1 MTDIEDDILT
11 QFLSQLET
19 VDEVDA
25 RVAVALGKLLRSD
38 KKLKSEDLI
47 RVFTTSLTD
56 EVQQ

>member
-19 VDEVDA
+19 VDEIDA
-25 RVAVALGKLLRSD
+25 RIAVALGKLLKSD

-47 RVFTTSLTD
+47 RVFTTLLTD
-56 EVQQ
+56 EAEQ

>member
-19 VDEVDA
+19 VDELDA
-25 RVAVALGKLLRSD
+25 RIAVALGKLLKSD

-47 RVFTTSLTD
+47 RVFTTLLTD
-56 EVQQ
+56 EAEQ